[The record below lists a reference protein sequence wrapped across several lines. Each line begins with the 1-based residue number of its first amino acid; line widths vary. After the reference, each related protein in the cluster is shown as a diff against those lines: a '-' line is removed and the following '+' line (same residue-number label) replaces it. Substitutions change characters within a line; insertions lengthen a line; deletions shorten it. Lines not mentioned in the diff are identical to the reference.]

1 MSHETEASSGPV
13 SIPVAG
19 VPLDVAQMMASCTPK
34 ERIQIRA
41 MLKVDEGRER
51 SEITLETIR
60 GALVEI
66 VAKRYGP

>member
-1 MSHETEASSGPV
+1 
-13 SIPVAG
+13 
-19 VPLDVAQMMASCTPK
+19 MMASCTPQ

-41 MLKVDEGRER
+41 MLKVEAGHER

-66 VAKRYGP
+66 VAKRHGP